1 MPRLSAR
8 SRNAI
13 PKLFAFL
20 FMPFTLAGQGACP
33 DLPFDALGQQG
44 YVVRRVDIVGPLA
57 AALNSLR
64 PRLPQPQSPVTSQAI
79 EAGKAAIR
87 EDMAKWLILFDSP
100 ISVTVVVPSVT
111 HCTNAAPY
119 LLTVEYRFFTTKI
132 PIAVSR
138 SFDARSAAATDP
150 GRSLA
155 SRSERRLEFTPNL
168 GYNRSEQAFL
178 GGRLAIFVPRFF
190 NRVITEGYASAR
202 ASWASVFAEG
212 GSDRL
217 GAAIAR
223 IDWRIGY
230 RYVDQPTNRGPLRDA
245 RIAAQLALT
254 SKLTSKAGLLWRY
267 AAALEGGTQRSDIQ
281 SAPLLPSARF
291 GTLKQ
296 AVGLTLNTWTQALNL
311 SYGFQLGRVP
321 DSGIVS
327 YSKQILDLSHA
338 GRFKSLQVES
348 RVNAGVLIQ
357 HGPTPLN
364 ERFIGGGGQVPFLS
378 GGAWVVNANPV
389 VRSIPDFWLNS
400 GVGGQFG
407 SDRFAAFNLTAS
419 LPTWRYPLVPRE
431 LRNDRRIRDAIDGLL
446 TSAESIIAALEK
458 TNDAAH
464 QALFAT
470 RDSFQSTI
478 EAVETRALA
487 LNLDRCADQAAT
499 MAARIADLRKS
510 NFWGPFLDQP
520 TDPDDVTL
528 PSLQTACFTNAADPE
543 LLVLAM
549 KVEAHRQNI
558 ATQISRIDIARTRAI
573 ARQQMA
579 FPRRTVNTMIEE
591 MDVFSISPVALFDVA
606 YVSPHR
612 YYAVGG
618 GLRLTLASSV
628 HFTLTYAYNPSRRKG
643 EAPGTLLF
651 TLGFTNLLGSR

>member
-1 MPRLSAR
+1 MPRSSAR

-13 PKLFAFL
+13 PRLLAFL
-20 FMPFTLAGQGACP
+20 FLPFTLAGQGTCP
-33 DLPFDALGQQG
+33 DLPFDVLGHQG
-44 YVVRRVDIVGPLA
+44 YLVRQVDIVGPLS

-64 PRLPQPQSPVTSQAI
+64 PRLPQPSSPITSEAI

-100 ISVTVVVPSVT
+100 ISVTVVQPTVT

-119 LLTVEYRFFTTKI
+119 LLTVEYRFFTTRI
-132 PIAVSR
+132 PIAVSH
-138 SFDARSAAATDP
+138 SFEARSAAATDP

-155 SRSERRLEFTPNL
+155 SRSERRLELTPNL

-178 GGRLAIFVPRFF
+178 GGRLAIFVPRYF
-190 NRVITEGYASAR
+190 NRVIAEGYASAR
-202 ASWASVFAEG
+202 ASRASVFAEG
-212 GSDRL
+212 GADRS

-223 IDWRIGY
+223 LDWSIGY

-245 RIAAQLALT
+245 RLAAQLALT
-254 SKLTSKAGLLWRY
+254 SKPTSQSGVLWRY
-267 AAALEGGTQRSDIQ
+267 AAAVEGGTQRSDIQ
-281 SAPLLPSARF
+281 SVPLLPSARF

-296 AVGLTLNTWTQALNL
+296 AAGLTINTWTQALNL

-327 YSKQILDLSHA
+327 YSKHILDLSHA
-338 GRFKSLQVES
+338 GRFKSLQLES
-348 RVNAGVLIQ
+348 RINAGVLVQ

-378 GGAWVVNANPV
+378 GVAWVVNANPV
-389 VRSIPDFWLNS
+389 VRSIPNFWLNS

-419 LPTWRYPLVPRE
+419 MPTWRYPLVPNEVRK
-431 LRNDRRIRDAIDGLL
+431 DPQIRDAIEGLL

-458 TNDAAH
+458 TRDEAH

-470 RDSFQSTI
+470 REAFQTTI

-487 LNLDRCADQAAT
+487 LNLDKCADQAAT
-499 MAARIADLRKS
+499 MGARIADLRKS
-510 NFWGPFLDQP
+510 NFWAPFLDQP

-528 PSLQTACFTNAADPE
+528 PSLQTACFTNATDSE
-543 LLVLAM
+543 LLALAT

-558 ATQISRIDIARTRAI
+558 ATQISRIDIARTTAI
-573 ARQQMA
+573 ARQQMS
-579 FPRRTVNTMIEE
+579 FPRRTVKTMIED

-606 YVSPHR
+606 YVSPR
-612 YYAVGG
+612 SYYAVGG
-618 GLRLTLASSV
+618 GLRITLASSV
-628 HFTLTYAYNPSRRKG
+628 HFTLTYAYNPTRLKG

-651 TLGFTNLLGSR
+651 SLGFINLFGSR